1 MVYKKVKNVFTL
13 VVRLHAF
20 PEIPEMLETH
30 VRKKFII
37 QHYRET
43 KISQIIAFWSNREIK
58 MQRNLK
64 TVQKTAKLNCH
75 ENCFK
80 VTLYQI
86 YGKLSAVFIS
96 QILFCA

>member
-64 TVQKTAKLNCH
+64 TVQKNRK
-75 ENCFK
+75 
-80 VTLYQI
+80 I
-86 YGKLSAVFIS
+86 KLSQKFLA
-96 QILFCA
+96 LK